1 MANIKEITLYNFKA
15 SYGETKIEL
24 DGKNLLMYGEN
35 GSGKSSV
42 YWALYTLLQ
51 SSTKTVDEIKKYF
64 EPKNEQN
71 LINTH
76 FIESQSY
83 FDEKNEKI
91 IPDSIGLNSNIK
103 IILENGTEF
112 TLDSRGLTTDK
123 KEVLEFLN
131 KRSDFISHRLLINFY
146 NYRNSK
152 KINLWEVF
160 VRDIFPFINTKE
172 GDGEYTLS
180 DELKDI
186 ENNPPFS
193 INGDFFKVS
202 KSTSWQ
208 NEYEIRVTNFNNDVD
223 YWIGEINTKVNDFF
237 KSHFKEESEKE
248 FRISLIYEEKLEFKK
263 WHPQY
268 YKDYERWYNYAGF
281 NLPQISLKIEIK
293 NDNNNFTPIPKPQSY
308 FNEAK
313 LTSIA
318 LAVRFSLLL
327 EYIRPNDGDKF
338 LALDDLLVSLDM
350 SNRDKVLDIILN
362 EFAPKYKIYLFT
374 HEMEFFNYCKFKI
387 SQKGQT
393 TKWKLKEMY
402 FDDDDKKPIIIDSEL
417 DYLDK
422 AEKYFRAKDYVASA
436 VYLRK
441 DIEQFIKI
449 RIPDVFKK
457 NTENEYHNLEHYWN
471 LFIERYQALGIN
483 LDTKYHHWFKQTKL
497 VVLNPSAH
505 ANISLQIYKVEL
517 EKAFEFRRV
526 IEKYCPINDQV
537 LVIAE
542 KTKFEFRHP
551 TEKYFFEF
559 YFKTDFLC
567 AKQNQNFIEILPK
580 AIIESFSYNG
590 ILWWD
595 FQNKSV
601 YNISFIEE
609 KILNKEVKF
618 DKMLDNLKK
627 ETFLAITDEMF
638 FENTF
643 VKNSTLSL
651 NEILQKFIL

>member
-1 MANIKEITLYNFKA
+1 M
-15 SYGETKIEL
+15 
-24 DGKNLLMYGEN
+24 
-35 GSGKSSV
+35 
-42 YWALYTLLQ
+42 
-51 SSTKTVDEIKKYF
+51 
-64 EPKNEQN
+64 
-71 LINTH
+71 
-76 FIESQSY
+76 
-83 FDEKNEKI
+83 
-91 IPDSIGLNSNIK
+91 
-103 IILENGTEF
+103 
-112 TLDSRGLTTDK
+112 
-123 KEVLEFLN
+123 
-131 KRSDFISHRLLINFY
+131 
-146 NYRNSK
+146 
-152 KINLWEVF
+152 
-160 VRDIFPFINTKE
+160 
-172 GDGEYTLS
+172 
-180 DELKDI
+180 
-186 ENNPPFS
+186 
-193 INGDFFKVS
+193 
-202 KSTSWQ
+202 
-208 NEYEIRVTNFNNDVD
+208 
-223 YWIGEINTKVNDFF
+223 
-237 KSHFKEESEKE
+237 
-248 FRISLIYEEKLEFKK
+248 
-263 WHPQY
+263 
-268 YKDYERWYNYAGF
+268 
-281 NLPQISLKIEIK
+281 
-293 NDNNNFTPIPKPQSY
+293 
-308 FNEAK
+308 
-313 LTSIA
+313 
-318 LAVRFSLLL
+318 L

-505 ANISLQIYKVEL
+505 ANISQQIYKVEL

-551 TEKYFFEF
+551 TEKYVFEF

-595 FQNKSV
+595 FQTKSV
-601 YNISFIEE
+601 YDKSFIE
-609 KILNKEVKF
+609 KNILNKEVKF
-618 DKMLDNLKK
+618 DKMLVNLKK